1 MDRNCS
7 NIPRGPCYPTTEPDE
22 AVFTH
27 NESWEKEKP
36 PMSFKALQEKAFDL
50 SLCLWSRKGGSS
62 RSSMTCSPCA
72 LQACEKGPG
81 PMAAP
86 CSHPR
91 TAACSGTCRGVH
103 LFNHLDLD
111 FFLESP
117 CLSFAQMSTMSTRAE
132 RWSSEAASASLVAL
146 RICWRCLSLSDSA
159 ELCSISGILSF
170 F

>member
-27 NESWEKEKP
+27 NESSEKEKTAL
-36 PMSFKALQEKAFDL
+36 SFKALQEKAFDL

-62 RSSMTCSPCA
+62 RPSMTCSPCA

-86 CSHPR
+86 RSHPRR
-91 TAACSGTCRGVH
+91 TAACS
-103 LFNHLDLD
+103 
-111 FFLESP
+111 E
-117 CLSFAQMSTMSTRAE
+117 RAE
-132 RWSSEAASASLVAL
+132 EC
-146 RICWRCLSLSDSA
+146 ICSITWIWTSFLSLHVSA
-159 ELCSISGILSF
+159 LLKCPPCPPEQRGGAQRQPQPPWWL
-170 F
+170 